1 MPVMDGI
8 IATKK
13 IREFL
18 SDELDLEIADQPKI
32 LGVTGHVEDDFR

>member
-1 MPVMDGI
+1 MDFSMPVMDGI

-18 SDELDLEIADQPKI
+18 KDELDLEIAD
-32 LGVTGHVEDDFR
+32 